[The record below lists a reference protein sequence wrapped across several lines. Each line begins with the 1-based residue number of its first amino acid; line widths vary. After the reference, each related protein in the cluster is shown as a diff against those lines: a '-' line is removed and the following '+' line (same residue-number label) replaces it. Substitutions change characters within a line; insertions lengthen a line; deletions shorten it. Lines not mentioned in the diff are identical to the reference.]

1 MRKLITLKKILYSIA
16 FLLFCFKG
24 ISQTTIVA
32 SGDTW
37 KYYYNAA
44 APANDGSGNTWKMSA
59 FNDTGW
65 ASGASKLGNDNT
77 PTTTVGNNPVQYTTY
92 FRHTF
97 TVADASI
104 YSDIDLRAIRDDGIV
119 VYLNGTEIWRDNMP
133 AGAIVH
139 GTLANSPAVGGG
151 DETTWFES
159 LGIAN
164 LLVTGSNTLAIEVHQ
179 QSATSSDI
187 SFDFELIANPATL
200 SNFGPGGTWRY
211 LDDGTDQ
218 GTAWYG
224 TGFVDTAWASG
235 NAELGFGDGD
245 EATVV
250 TDVNQ
255 MTTYFRKS
263 FDVTASE
270 AAKANMIFDL
280 TYDDGA
286 VIYLNG
292 VEVWRV
298 NMPGGAI
305 NYLTAS
311 SSDSG
316 DNATAST
323 TLANALVT
331 GTNIVAVEIHQRTA
345 TSSDISFN
353 LDLRVAENYI
363 INSGDTWSYL
373 DDGSNQGT
381 AWYGVLFNYAAW
393 PTGAT
398 EIGYGDGGEATV
410 LTTPPNPKPPTVYF
424 RRNFTIT
431 AADIASLKNTLVL
444 NAIRDDGMVVYING
458 VEVWRDHITGP
469 VNYLTYADTPAIGGV
484 DETTWITT
492 SIPNPFTVPG
502 TYEIGVEIHQVNA
515 TSSDLSFDFEM
526 YAENQ
531 LLPRDG
537 VWSYLDDG
545 SDQGTAWQTADVSPT
560 GANWATGNAELGF
573 GDGDE
578 TTVVADNNQ
587 ITTYFRKTI
596 NAIGTD
602 VTNSTLQI
610 SAVRDDGIVI
620 YINGTEVLRNN
631 MPVGTVNYNT
641 LAVGDVTRPT
651 NNFEDFWNVFKIA
664 NPLVAGVNEIA
675 VEIHQ
680 FDATSDDISFNLELE
695 TNNDVIYVPTVKPDR
710 DNDGREDYVDADDD
724 NDGIADLV
732 EGCNTTLPASLET
745 DGDGETDI
753 KPSLPITTVLN
764 DGNSITYSV
773 NNTANFTQ
781 LTAYDAGEHG
791 HGIRMRGAV
800 NNGQLTLDFA
810 NPVRNL
816 FFKLV
821 DFDGHE
827 NIKVDVYDEFGV
839 IVDLTTQEGLYHLGS
854 YIEYLGSNTISEI
867 YNGAAPNIN
876 NPENR
881 AHDIYGGAYFYFPSI
896 NVSKVTF
903 TANWASGN
911 TIRLVGVQYCSKD
924 TDGDGVDDFYDSDS
938 DNDGIPDLVEV
949 GGTDIDGDGIVD
961 SFIDADYDGITSIY
975 DTDDSSYFIE
985 ELGTLTN
992 LDFDGDGIRNN
1003 VDLDADND
1011 GILDILEAGGTD
1023 VNGDGQIDG
1032 FTDANNDGY
1041 HDAFDGAGSILI
1053 TGADTDADGEPNSYA
1068 NAADNPDSTGL
1079 PNFLDVDSDDDG
1091 ITDHTEAQAT
1101 AATYVTFSGVDTDGD
1116 GILDVN
1122 DNFVGFA
1129 GNGFTPVDSD
1139 SDGTPDYIDTDSDN
1153 NGELDATEGHDSNG
1167 DGTVNSSDWGTC
1179 LNSITSNLGTLSSV
1193 DSDGDGLDDGFD
1205 NDLVTYDPSNGG
1217 MQPIDHPNIDDI
1229 ATTERDWREPDQE
1242 YNIIDFDGV
1251 NDYIDF
1257 ADSHN
1262 LTASFTI
1269 EAWVKQ
1275 DATSTGNG
1283 MIVSKRDC
1291 NKGTNLGYSFGLVN
1305 HYPNIKWYDNSG
1317 NLVFDLTSSHDIG
1330 TDRWYS
1336 LSITYDMASTTAKI
1350 FIDGIEV
1357 ASNSAVSA
1365 PPSATNESLLLG
1377 AKFDDTDLSQKLS
1390 NEFKGWIDEVRIW
1403 NVALTPT
1410 QLRTMMN
1417 QEIQQ
1422 NGTAVQGKT
1431 LLIDIPGLNW
1441 TTDLLGYYPMNTIVS
1456 GDLIDESSNS
1466 RDGRIRNILTSQPQT
1481 APLPYTT
1488 KANGS
1493 WNDVSGTT
1501 PWTYGDSVWDAPNS
1515 VGIDGSTIIDW
1526 NIVQTSHDVTIDTY
1540 SGLGREREVLGLIVA
1555 SNELQVNGNT
1565 ASGTGNGL
1573 TVSQYLKI
1581 DGTLDLEGESQL
1593 IQPDGSIID
1602 VTSSGTLERDQQ
1614 GTADLYT
1621 YNYWAAPV
1629 GVSNTTS
1636 NNNSYTLPDVL
1647 KGGTNPATPT
1657 NISWITS
1664 GYDGTASPVGI
1675 ADYWIWKYANQVSDN
1690 YSSWQHVRSTNSL
1703 QAGEGYTM
1711 KGTTNTGGAI
1721 TTEQNYVFNGKPHNG
1736 DITLTLSGGN
1746 DYLIGNPYASA
1757 IDANEFIL
1765 DNISDGAGRAA
1776 SNIIDGTLYFWEHFA
1791 SSTHLLAEYE
1801 GGYGSYTLMGGVI
1814 AINNDVRINN
1824 TGASGTKM
1832 PERYIPVG
1840 QGFFVT
1846 AGTGG
1851 NVTFK
1856 NSQRTFRTEASDP
1869 STFMRAAGNKKGKVN
1884 TTNSNNDNI
1893 DTRQKIRLMFDSPK
1907 GYHRQLLVGVDPN
1920 ATDNH
1925 DIGYDAPLIEDNVE
1939 DMYWAFD
1946 SNKFVIQGVGDFND
1960 DRSLPLGVKIDQ
1972 EGNGIIRID
1981 EIENI
1986 SSNTI
1991 IYLHDKDLEI
2001 YHDLTESD
2009 YEVYLTTGEYLE
2021 RFEIVFGSKEE
2032 EEEEEIIIVENTPT
2046 NFDVHYSNNIKS
2058 IIIINPNAEG
2068 IKSVEMLNILGQTIY
2083 INTNVPNDSY
2093 TEYKIDNLHT
2103 GTYIINIQTSKEIIT
2118 KKVIVE

>member
-1 MRKLITLKKILYSIA
+1 MKNFTFLIRLSILFICLISA
-16 FLLFCFKG
+16 SNAL
-24 ISQTTIVA
+24 SQTTLVA

-44 APANDGSGNTWKMSA
+44 APANDGSGNTWKMNA
-59 FNDTGW
+59 YNDTAW
-65 ASGASKLGNDNT
+65 TSGASKLGNDNT
-77 PTTTVGNNPVQYTTY
+77 PATSVGNNPVQYTTY

-133 AGAIVH
+133 TGAITH
-139 GTLANSPAVGGG
+139 TTLANSPAVGGG
-151 DETTWFES
+151 NETTWYES
-159 LGIAN
+159 LGVAN
-164 LLVTGSNTLAIEVHQ
+164 SLVTGSNTLAIEVHQ
-179 QSATSSDI
+179 QSTTSSDI
-187 SFDFELIANPATL
+187 SFDFELIANTATL
-200 SNFGPGGTWRY
+200 SNFGPGGSWKY
-211 LDDGTDQ
+211 LDDGSNQ

-224 TGFVDTAWASG
+224 TGFNDSSWASG

-245 EATVV
+245 ETTVV
-250 TDVNQ
+250 GDVNQ

-286 VIYLNG
+286 VVYLNG

-316 DNATAST
+316 DNATATT

-331 GTNIVAVEIHQRTA
+331 GTNVVAVEIHQRTA

-353 LDLRVAENYI
+353 LDLRVAENYL

-393 PTGAT
+393 PTGPT

-424 RRNFTIT
+424 RRSFTIT

-444 NAIRDDGMVVYING
+444 NAIRDDGMVVYVNG
-458 VEVWRDHITGP
+458 VQVWSDGMPATF
-469 VNYLTYADTPAIGGV
+469 NYLTYANQTIGGA

-492 SIPNPFTVPG
+492 SINNPFTVPG
-502 TYEIGVEIHQVNA
+502 TYEIGVEIHQTNA

-526 YAENQ
+526 YATNQ
-531 LLPRDG
+531 LLARDG

-545 SDQGTAWQTADVSPT
+545 SDQGTAWRTADVSPT

-578 TTVVADNNQ
+578 TTVVTNNNQ

-602 VTNSTLQI
+602 VTNTTLQI
-610 SAVRDDGIVI
+610 STVRDDGIVI

-631 MPVGTVNYNT
+631 MPVGTINYNT
-641 LAVGDVTRPT
+641 TAFSNVSGAPD
-651 NNFEDFWNVFKIA
+651 NFEDFWNVFKVP
-664 NPLVAGVNEIA
+664 NVLVAGTNEIA

-680 FDATSDDISFNLELE
+680 YTSTSSDISFNLELE
-695 TNNDVIYVPTVKPDR
+695 TNNDTIIVPTVKPDK

-724 NDGIADLV
+724 NDGIPDLV

-753 KPSLPITTVLN
+753 LSSLPITTALT

-773 NNTANFTQ
+773 NNTSNFGG

-791 HGIRMRGAV
+791 YGLRIRGTAT
-800 NNGQLTLDFA
+800 NAQLTLDF
-810 NPVRNL
+810 NTPVKNL
-816 FFKLV
+816 FFKLI
-821 DFDGHE
+821 DFDESE
-827 NIKVDVYDEFGV
+827 NIKIDVYDEFGA
-839 IVDLTTQEGLYHLGS
+839 IVDLGTEEGIYHLGS
-854 YIEYLGSNTISEI
+854 YIEYTGSNTIDEI
-867 YNGAAPNIN
+867 YNGTAPNAN

-881 AHDIYGGAYFYFPSI
+881 AEDIYGGAYFYFPNI
-896 NVSKVTF
+896 NVDRVTF
-903 TANWASGN
+903 TVNYSGGG

-924 TDGDGVDDFYDSDS
+924 TDGDGIDDFYDSDS

-949 GGTDIDGDGIVD
+949 GGTDTDGDGHVDNFTDLDGDGIT
-961 SFIDADYDGITSIY
+961 AIY
-975 DTDDSSYFIE
+975 DSDDNSYFIE
-985 ELGTLTN
+985 ETGTLTN
-992 LDFDGDGIRNN
+992 FDFDGDGIRNN

-1023 VNGDGQIDG
+1023 ANGDGQIDG
-1032 FTDANNDGY
+1032 FTDTNNDGY
-1041 HDAFDGAGSILI
+1041 HDAFDGGGSMLI
-1053 TGADTDADGEPNSYA
+1053 TGADTDSDGEPNSYP
-1068 NAADNPDSTGL
+1068 NDNPDATGL

-1101 AATYVTFSGVDTDGD
+1101 AAAYVSFSGVDTDGD

-1139 SDGTPDYIDTDSDN
+1139 SDGIPDYIDSDSDN
-1153 NGELDATEGHDSNG
+1153 NGEGDILEGHDVNG

-1179 LNSITSNLGTLSSV
+1179 LNSITSNLGALSSV

-1205 NDLVTYDPSNGG
+1205 NDLVTYDPSNSG
-1217 MQPIDHPNIDDI
+1217 MQPTDHPNIDDI
-1229 ATTERDWREPDQE
+1229 ATAERDWREPDQE
-1242 YNIIDFDGV
+1242 YNVIDFDGV

-1262 LTASFTI
+1262 LTSSFTI
-1269 EAWVKQ
+1269 EAWIKQ

-1283 MIVSKRDC
+1283 MVVAKRDC
-1291 NKGTNLGYSFGLVN
+1291 NKGTNLGYSVGLVN
-1305 HYPNIKWYDNSG
+1305 HYPNVKWYDNSG
-1317 NLVFDLTSSHDIG
+1317 NLVFDLTSTYTIG
-1330 TDRWYS
+1330 TNRWYS
-1336 LSITYDMASTTAKI
+1336 LSITYDQASTTAKI
-1350 FIDGIEV
+1350 YIDGIEV
-1357 ASNSAVSA
+1357 ASDNSVSA
-1365 PPSATNESLLLG
+1365 PPSATNESLLIG

-1441 TTDLLGYYPMNTIVS
+1441 NTDLLGYYPMNTIVS
-1456 GDLIDESSNS
+1456 GDLIDESSNTS
-1466 RDGRIRNILTSQPQT
+1466 NGRIRNILTSQPQT

-1501 PWTYGDSVWDAPNS
+1501 PWTNGDTVWDAPNS
-1515 VGIDGSTIIDW
+1515 VGIDGTTIIDW
-1526 NIVQTSHDVTIDTY
+1526 NIVETSHDVTIDTY

-1593 IQPDGSIID
+1593 IQPEGSILD

-1636 NNNSYTLPDVL
+1636 NNNSYTLPDIL
-1647 KGGTNPATPT
+1647 NDGTNPASPN
-1657 NISWITS
+1657 NITWLTS
-1664 GYDGTASPVGI
+1664 GYNGTSGSPVGI

-1690 YSSWQHVRSTNSL
+1690 YPSWQHVRSTNSL
-1703 QAGEGYTM
+1703 QAGEGFTM
-1711 KGTTNTGGAI
+1711 KGTTDTGGVI

-1736 DITLTLSGGN
+1736 DITLTLSAGN

-1757 IDANEFIL
+1757 IDADEFIK
-1765 DNISDGAGRAA
+1765 DNISSSSHPSGRAA
-1776 SNIIDGTLYFWEHFA
+1776 TNIIDGTLYYWDHFA
-1791 SSTHLLAEYE
+1791 NASHLLADYE
-1801 GGYGSYTLMGGVI
+1801 GGYATYNLTGTAVAVS
-1814 AINNDVRINN
+1814 NDIRINN
-1824 TGASGTKM
+1824 SGAVGTKV
-1832 PERYIPVG
+1832 PGQYIPIG

-1846 AGTGG
+1846 AEDGGTI
-1851 NVTFK
+1851 TFK
-1856 NSQRTFRTEASDP
+1856 NSQRVFAKEGAS
-1869 STFMRAAGNKKGKVN
+1869 SQFMRSVGKGKKN
-1884 TTNSNNDNI
+1884 NAQNNSLRQQNAV
-1893 DTRQKIRLMFDSPK
+1893 DTREKIKLMFDSPS
-1907 GYHRQLLVGVDPN
+1907 GYHRQLLVGADPIASN
-1920 ATDNH
+1920 DY
-1925 DIGYDAPLIEDNVE
+1925 DFGYDGILIDESNE
-1939 DMYWAFD
+1939 DMYWSLND
-1946 SNKFVIQGVGDFND
+1946 KKLVIQGVNNFETTQT
-1960 DRSLPLGVKIDQ
+1960 LPLTIKIEQ
-1972 EGNGIIRID
+1972 EGTATIRID
-1981 EIENI
+1981 ELKNI
-1986 SSNTI
+1986 SNEKN
-1991 IYLHDKDLEI
+1991 IYVHDKVLDT
-2001 YHDLTESD
+2001 YHDLRNSN
-2009 YEVYLTTGEYLE
+2009 YEVFLTVGEHLD
-2021 RFEIVFGSKEE
+2021 RFEITFANGEALSNPIDDLVN
-2032 EEEEEIIIVENTPT
+2032 I
-2046 NFDVHYSNNIKS
+2046 DVHYSNSINS
-2058 IIIINPNAEG
+2058 IIIINPSNKN
-2068 IKSVEMLNILGQTIY
+2068 ITSVKMINILGQTIY
-2083 INTNVPNDSY
+2083 QNNNKIEDDYSEIKIKDLNTGAYVIKLVSNN
-2093 TEYKIDNLHT
+2093 
-2103 GTYIINIQTSKEIIT
+2103 QTLT